1 MKRLRTGVARW
12 IVLSTAIVAVALFA
26 GCDKDDDDDNP
37 QPTYS
42 KTADYSDD
50 IANCWIQASRLM
62 VKNASMSPPRAAR
75 AYGYLGQVIYE
86 SVVNGMPQHISLYG
100 QINGMP
106 EVPATDPNLEYHW
119 PSAVNKG
126 SYDMIMYLFSD
137 ATDEVKAIATNA
149 FSAMHD
155 GYAATIDPTVLARS
169 EAYGQLV
176 ASIIRVCADQDG
188 YATNHN
194 CSEYHWQ
201 DHTGPGMWE
210 PAPGAN
216 PAAQPLEPCWGRQRP
231 FVLENVETQCYP
243 AAPPAYSTDPS
254 SAFYIEMME
263 VYNTVQAADAEQRAI
278 AYFWADGS
286 GTPTPP
292 GHWLNIAN
300 IVLNNEGGDLA
311 EAAEIYCKIGL
322 SVNDAFISCWKAKY
336 DMNYLR
342 PITAIRNLVSGAADW
357 LPPITT
363 PPFPECTSGHSTQSG
378 AAYKVLEDFFGN
390 VTFTDT
396 TANSQYPARTFNTF
410 EAAANEAAMSRLYGG
425 IHFRTACEIGVTQG
439 ECIGEAVLALQF
451 RANS

>member
-1 MKRLRTGVARW
+1 MKKLKTGVGRW
-12 IVLSTAIVAVALFA
+12 IVLGTMMFAVAMIV

-42 KTADYSDD
+42 KTAEYPDD
-50 IANCWIQASRLM
+50 IAHCWVQASRLM

-75 AYGYLGQVIYE
+75 AYGYLGQVMYE
-86 SVVNGMPQHISLYG
+86 CVVNGMPNHVSLYG

-106 EVPATDPNLEYHW
+106 EVPASDPNLEYHW
-119 PSAVNKG
+119 PSVVNKG

-137 ATDEVKAIATNA
+137 ATDEVKAVATNA
-149 FSAMHD
+149 YSAMHD
-155 GYAATIDPTVLARS
+155 GYAATIDPTVLSRS
-169 EAYGQLV
+169 ESYGQLV

-194 CSEYHWQ
+194 CAYTPPVGE
-201 DHTGPGMWE
+201 GLWE
-210 PAPGAN
+210 PTAPGFVQN
-216 PAAQPLEPCWGRQRP
+216 PLEPCWGEQRP

-263 VYNTVQAADAEQRAI
+263 VYNTVQAADAEQLAI
-278 AYFWADGS
+278 ARFWADGG

-300 IVLNNEGGDLA
+300 IILNDQDGDLA

-322 SVNDAFISCWKAKY
+322 AVNDAFISCWKSKY
-336 DMNYLR
+336 EMNYLR
-342 PITAIRNLVSGAADW
+342 PITAIRNLVAGAENW
-357 LPPITT
+357 LPPIVT
-363 PPFPECTSGHSTQSG
+363 PPFPECTSGHSSQSG
-378 AAYKVLEDFFGN
+378 AAYKVLEDFFGD

-396 TANSQYPARTFNTF
+396 TANSLYPARTFDSF
-410 EAAANEAAMSRLYGG
+410 EEAANEAAMSRLYGG
-425 IHFRTACEIGVTQG
+425 IHFRTACEVGVTQG

>member
-1 MKRLRTGVARW
+1 MNSMKTRVARW
-12 IVLSTAIVAVALFA
+12 IVLSAAVFAVALFA

-37 QPTYS
+37 QPTYL
-42 KTADYSDD
+42 KTADYPDD
-50 IANCWIQASRLM
+50 IANCWVQASRLM

-106 EVPATDPNLEYHW
+106 EVPAADPNLEYHW

-137 ATDEVKAIATNA
+137 ASPEVQAVATNA
-149 FSAMHD
+149 YNAMHD
-155 GYAATIDPTVLARS
+155 GYAATIDPTVLSRS

-194 CSEYHWQ
+194 CAYNWQ
-201 DHTGPGMWE
+201 DHAGPGMWE
-210 PAPGAN
+210 PTPPAMN
-216 PAAQPLEPCWGRQRP
+216 PNPLEPCWGSQRP
-231 FVLENVETQCYP
+231 FVLENVDTQCYP
-243 AAPPAYSTDPS
+243 AAPPAYSTDPAS
-254 SAFYIEMME
+254 QFYIEMME
-263 VYNTVQAADAEQRAI
+263 VYNTVQAHNAEHDSI
-278 AYFWADGS
+278 AVFWADGG

-300 IVLNNEGGDLA
+300 IVLNDQDGNLA

-322 SVNDAFISCWKAKY
+322 AVNDAFISCWNAKY
-336 DMNYLR
+336 EMNYLR
-342 PITAIRNLVSGAADW
+342 PVTAINDLVPGAETW
-357 LPPITT
+357 VPPLLAT

-396 TANSQYPARTFNTF
+396 TASSLHPARTFDSF
-410 EAAANEAAMSRLYGG
+410 EEAAQEAAISRLYGG
-425 IHFRTACEIGVTQG
+425 IHFRTACEVGVTQG
-439 ECIGEAVLALQF
+439 ECIGEAVKALQF

>member
-26 GCDKDDDDDNP
+26 GCDKNDDDDNP

-42 KTADYSDD
+42 KAADYPDD
-50 IANCWIQASRLM
+50 IANAWVQTARLM
-62 VKNASMSPPRAAR
+62 VKTAGISPPRAAR
-75 AYGYLGQVIYE
+75 AYGYLGQVFYE
-86 SVVNGMPQHISLYG
+86 GVVNGMPQHISLYG

-106 EVPATDPNLEYHW
+106 EVPATNPNLEYHW
-119 PSAVNKG
+119 PSVINKG
-126 SYDMIMYLFSD
+126 ALDIVTYL
-137 ATDEVKAIATNA
+137 ANGE
-149 FSAMHD
+149 SADVLALASNKFTEMHTL
-155 GYAATIDPTVLARS
+155 YAATIPADVLERS

-176 ASIIRVCADQDG
+176 ASIIRICADQDG
-188 YATNHN
+188 YASNHN
-194 CSEYHWQ
+194 CAYTVP
-201 DHTGPGMWE
+201 TGLGLWE
-210 PAPGAN
+210 PTAPGFVQN
-216 PAAQPLEPCWGRQRP
+216 PLEPCWGEQRP
-231 FVLENVETQCYP
+231 FVLENVATQCYP
-243 AAPPAYSTDPS
+243 SAPPAYSTEPS

-263 VYNTVQAADAEQRAI
+263 VYNTVQAADAEQLAI
-278 AYFWADGS
+278 ARFWADGG
-286 GTPTPP
+286 GTSTPP

-300 IVLNNEGGDLA
+300 IVLNNEDGNLA

-336 DMNYLR
+336 EMNYLR

-396 TANSQYPARTFNTF
+396 TAISQYPARTFNTF
-410 EAAANEAAMSRLYGG
+410 EDAANEAALSRLYGG